1 MHSSFLKK
9 EVPIEKYNT
18 FYHTSQYETDGLKRH
33 LFLDNQRGF
42 LSVSLMETSHT
53 FS

>member
-18 FYHTSQYETDGLKRH
+18 FYHTSKYETDGLKRH
-33 LFLDNQRGF
+33 YFL
-42 LSVSLMETSHT
+42 TSSEV
-53 FS
+53 F